1 MRPNSNFE
9 TLYNLVFNI
18 DGSEKA
24 CDKQIKQQLIKIANY
39 LNPGLDFGD
48 IKTGRI
54 NVNNMN
60 TLYMAYMQ
68 FGE

>member
-24 CDKQIKQQLIKIANY
+24 CDKQIKQQLIKIANH

-54 NVNNMN
+54 NINNMN